1 MSVFVKNDSIDPV
14 MAGEGL
20 QEGKGKCIQGF
31 PILENDGRFLN
42 VRFNLYFSV

>member
-20 QEGKGKCIQGF
+20 QEGKGKCIQGVI
-31 PILENDGRFLN
+31 ILE
-42 VRFNLYFSV
+42 LYWKMTDDF